1 MNTGLILMFVALAVC
16 LLIGVPVA
24 FSIGISCMTLLY
36 VNGGP
41 SMDILLQ
48 RMVSGAK
55 SFNMLAMPMFIFA
68 GALMVYGSTPRLIKL
83 ANMLLRKFP
92 RWSGVQRLWQP
103 AASSVPFPVPV
114 SPLLPPSAR
123 SSAHPCWRRVSQ
135 GPDGRLIAAGGTM
148 ACIIP
153 PSIVMVVY
161 AQSASVSVGDMFLGG
176 VVPGLLTIIALIALN
191 SFFAV
196 RRQKK
201 ENKDPHEYTVNER
214 MKIILDALLPLL
226 MPVAIL
232 GGVFSGLCTATEA
245 AVVAVVYALF
255 LAVFVYRELT
265 LKDFFKVSADAV
277 VSTGVIMLIISVA
290 SPFGWLMST
299 QKVPQMFASWLMS
312 ITDSKFLIL
321 AFIFLLLMI
330 LGMFMETVCIII
342 LTTPILLPIAVSVG
356 LTPLH
361 FGIALLMT
369 LMVGSLTPP
378 LSVNLFTSC
387 RVLGM
392 KVDEAFPDTLYVIGT
407 VALMAILTFTI
418 PRIGG
423 IPARCSGRLIKNAA
437 ALPLHD
443 KPPGLCFQKP
453 GAFCVFSVA
462 FRPKVYSNKK
472 VVNSSL
478 RFECTSN
485 IRKLH
490 IANMPF

>member
-92 RWSGVQRLWQP
+92 GGLGATAMAACGFFGAVSGSGVAS
-103 AASSVPFPVPV
+103 AAAIGKIIG
-114 SPLLPPSAR
+114 PSMLEEGYPKGLT
-123 SSAHPCWRRVSQ
+123 S
-135 GPDGRLIAAGGTM
+135 GLIAAGGTM

-176 VVPGLLTIIALIALN
+176 VAPGLLTIIALIALN

-265 LKDFFKVSADAV
+265 LKDFFKGSADAV

-407 VALMAILTFTI
+407 VTLMAILTFTI
-418 PRIGG
+418 PGLAEFLPAVLGG
-423 IPARCSGRLIKNAA
+423 
-437 ALPLHD
+437 
-443 KPPGLCFQKP
+443 
-453 GAFCVFSVA
+453 
-462 FRPKVYSNKK
+462 
-472 VVNSSL
+472 
-478 RFECTSN
+478 
-485 IRKLH
+485 
-490 IANMPF
+490 

>member
-92 RWSGVQRLWQP
+92 GGLGATAMAACGFFGAVSGSGVAS
-103 AASSVPFPVPV
+103 AAAIGKIIG
-114 SPLLPPSAR
+114 PSMLEEGYPKGLT
-123 SSAHPCWRRVSQ
+123 S
-135 GPDGRLIAAGGTM
+135 GLIAAGGTM

-176 VVPGLLTIIALIALN
+176 VAPGLLTIIALIALN

-290 SPFGWLMST
+290 SPFGSEGAPDVCKLADEHHRL
-299 QKVPQMFASWLMS
+299 QVPYPRLHLPAADDPWYVHGDGLHHHPDHPHPVAHRG
-312 ITDSKFLIL
+312 IGRPDSAPLRHRP
-321 AFIFLLLMI
+321 ADDPD
-330 LGMFMETVCIII
+330 GRQPDPAAVGQ
-342 LTTPILLPIAVSVG
+342 PVYLLPCAGHEGGRGLPRYAVRHRHGDTHGDSD
-356 LTPLH
+356 LH
-361 FGIALLMT
+361 
-369 LMVGSLTPP
+369 
-378 LSVNLFTSC
+378 
-387 RVLGM
+387 
-392 KVDEAFPDTLYVIGT
+392 Y
-407 VALMAILTFTI
+407 

-423 IPARCSGRLIKNAA
+423 IPARCSGRLIKTQLRYHCMTTPRSLFSEAGGF
-437 ALPLHD
+437 LRLLRCISPESM
-443 KPPGLCFQKP
+443 FQ
-453 GAFCVFSVA
+453 
-462 FRPKVYSNKK
+462 
-472 VVNSSL
+472 
-478 RFECTSN
+478 
-485 IRKLH
+485 
-490 IANMPF
+490 

>member
-1 MNTGLILMFVALAVC
+1 
-16 LLIGVPVA
+16 
-24 FSIGISCMTLLY
+24 
-36 VNGGP
+36 
-41 SMDILLQ
+41 
-48 RMVSGAK
+48 
-55 SFNMLAMPMFIFA
+55 MPYIYYQF
-68 GALMVYGSTPRLIKL
+68 
-83 ANMLLRKFP
+83 
-92 RWSGVQRLWQP
+92 
-103 AASSVPFPVPV
+103 
-114 SPLLPPSAR
+114 
-123 SSAHPCWRRVSQ
+123 
-135 GPDGRLIAAGGTM
+135 
-148 ACIIP
+148 
-153 PSIVMVVY
+153 
-161 AQSASVSVGDMFLGG
+161 GG
-176 VVPGLLTIIALIALN
+176 VAPGLLTIIALIALN

-418 PRIGG
+418 PGLAEFLPAVLGG
-423 IPARCSGRLIKNAA
+423 
-437 ALPLHD
+437 
-443 KPPGLCFQKP
+443 
-453 GAFCVFSVA
+453 
-462 FRPKVYSNKK
+462 
-472 VVNSSL
+472 
-478 RFECTSN
+478 
-485 IRKLH
+485 
-490 IANMPF
+490 